1 MTMDAKDLLGR
12 IGGQIRDDYAQ
23 HGRVMSFAE
32 YLQLFLR
39 TPERQARSSAQYL
52 KDVFDHFGRVK
63 VRHPRGEME
72 RFRLFDAPFDEGRDR
87 LVGQEEVQHQV
98 YRLIANFVRDGQTNR
113 LILLH
118 GPNGSSKSTFVSCV
132 FRALE
137 HYSRLEEGALYKF
150 NWIFPNQKVG
160 KSGLGFAAAASSD
173 ADAPDTYAHLPDD
186 AIEGKLPCDLRDHPL
201 FLIPQ
206 PRRAAL
212 LTEALAGRT
221 TADGE
226 PFVISDY
233 VLYGDLSHKNRQ
245 FVESLLTAYKGDYLK
260 VLRHVQVERFYVSPR
275 YRHAAVT
282 VEPQLAVDAHA
293 QRLTMERSFSALP
306 AALQNVSIYEYGG
319 DLVDANRG
327 VIEYSDLLK
336 RPLEAYKYLLGTV
349 ETARFPLENAIVFL
363 DLVFIGSSNE
373 GHLNAFKEI
382 PEFQSFKARM
392 ELVRVPY
399 LLDWRVERDIYVDQ
413 VRPGGV
419 GKHLAPHTLDVAALW
434 AVLTRIRRPLPEKYP
449 KNLGE
454 LVGKLTPLEKAVLY
468 ATGQAPA
475 RLGTEAAH
483 ELEQSLGEIYG
494 ESDEYPNYEGRTGAS
509 PREIKQLILNSA
521 QNQRS
526 SCISPLAL
534 FDEMEELCKA
544 VTVYEF
550 LKQEPQ
556 PGGYHENRKFIQ
568 IVQGHYLDAVDDE
581 MRDSMGLVEEKQ
593 YAQLFERYLTH
604 VSHWVKK
611 EKIRNLVTGR
621 HEEPD
626 EALMT
631 EVEKTLGVAPK
642 RDEFRRE
649 IIARVGAW
657 SLDHPK
663 AKPVYAEVFPKLF
676 ATIRESYYEQRKKQ
690 LQKLGQELLVYVTD
704 GPDAVT
710 DSDTR
715 HHVAAALKTL
725 KERYGYCEKCAKE
738 AVSLLLKQR
747 YA

>member
-1 MTMDAKDLLGR
+1 MTTDAKDLLGR

-39 TPERQARSSAQYL
+39 APERQARSSAQYL

-63 VRHPRGEME
+63 VRHPRGELE
-72 RFRLFDAPFDEGRDR
+72 RFRLFDAPFDGGRDR
-87 LVGQEEVQHQV
+87 LVGQEEIQQQV
-98 YRLIANFVRDGQTNR
+98 YRLISNFVRDGQTNR

-118 GPNGSSKSTFVSCV
+118 GPNGSSKSTFVSCL

-137 HYSRLEEGALYKF
+137 HYSRLDEGALYKF
-150 NWIFPNQKVG
+150 NWIFPTQKSG
-160 KSGLGFAAAASSD
+160 KGGLGFGAATTAD
-173 ADAPDTYAHLPDD
+173 AEAPDTFAYLPDD
-186 AIEGKLPCDLRDHPL
+186 VIEGKLPCDLRDHPL
-201 FLIPQ
+201 FLLPQ
-206 PRRAAL
+206 PQRAAL
-212 LTEALAGRT
+212 LKELLGGKT

-226 PFVISDY
+226 PFVIADY

-245 FVESLLTAYKGDYLK
+245 FVEALLTAYKGDYLK

-275 YRHAAVT
+275 YRDAAVT
-282 VEPQLAVDAHA
+282 VEPQLAVDARA
-293 QRLTMERSFSALP
+293 QRLTMERSLSALP
-306 AALQNVSIYEYGG
+306 AALQNVSIYEYAG

-349 ETARFPLENAIVFL
+349 ETGKFPLENAIIFL

-373 GHLNAFKEI
+373 GHLSAFKEI

-399 LLDWRVERDIYVDQ
+399 LLDWRVEREIYGDM
-413 VRPGGV
+413 VRPGA
-419 GKHLAPHTLDVAALW
+419 GKHVAPHTLDVAALW

-454 LVGKLTPLEKAVLY
+454 LVSKLTPVDKADLY
-468 ATGQAPA
+468 AMGQAPS
-475 RLGTEAAH
+475 RLGGEAAH
-483 ELEQSLGEIYG
+483 ELEQNLAEIYG
-494 ESDEYPNYEGRTGAS
+494 ESDAYPNYEGRTGAS

-521 QNQRS
+521 QNPRFP
-526 SCISPLAL
+526 CISPLAL
-534 FDEMEELCKA
+534 FEEMEELCKA

-568 IVQGHYLDAVDDE
+568 IVQGHYVDQVDDE
-581 MRDSMGLVEEKQ
+581 MRDSMGLVEEKE
-593 YAQLFERYLTH
+593 YTTLFERYITH
-604 VSHWVKK
+604 VSHWVNK
-611 EKIRNLVTGR
+611 EKLRNPVTGR

-626 EALMT
+626 EALMN

-649 IIARVGAW
+649 VIARIGAW

-663 AKPVYAEVFPKLF
+663 TKPVYSEVFPKLF
-676 ATIRESYYEQRKKQ
+676 ATIREAYYEQRKKQ
-690 LQKLGQELLVYVTD
+690 LQRLGQELLVYVTD
-704 GPDAVT
+704 GPQAVGDADVR
-710 DSDTR
+710 S
-715 HHVAAALKTL
+715 HVAGALKIL
-725 KERYGYCEKCAKE
+725 HDRYGYCDRCAKE